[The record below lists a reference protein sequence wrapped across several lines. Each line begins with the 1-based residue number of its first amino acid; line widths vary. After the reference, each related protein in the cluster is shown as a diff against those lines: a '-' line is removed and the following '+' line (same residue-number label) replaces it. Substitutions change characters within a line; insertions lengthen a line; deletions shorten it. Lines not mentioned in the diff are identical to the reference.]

1 MATKGWLQ
9 GRSRGEA
16 CPVGLG
22 SSRSPSLPPPEQDWW
37 RSFLFHSSDS
47 KWKRL
52 AKCNFRLPKPLAP
65 LSTALGSHN
74 THMARKSDITLLHLP
89 AHNLL
94 SWPYGAVTGT
104 QQLVLLIAWR
114 SAFYHRAHMVER
126 DLYPQVA
133 IWPVHICSG
142 TYIYINKW
150 LTMYVYACL
159 NSLTTSWHIYY
170 KIKTKIILTTC
181 T

>member
-1 MATKGWLQ
+1 VGGVWELERICTLSAVVTMATKGWLQ

-104 QQLVLLIAWR
+104 QQLVLLTH
-114 SAFYHRAHMVER
+114 SVTKSLSPMPSFCVHPLTLVQAFDWHPSPRAPRAHTHRHEN
-126 DLYPQVA
+126 
-133 IWPVHICSG
+133 H
-142 TYIYINKW
+142 
-150 LTMYVYACL
+150 
-159 NSLTTSWHIYY
+159 
-170 KIKTKIILTTC
+170 
-181 T
+181 